1 MKTKPQTFGELKAS
15 GYRPRGVREEL
26 RENLRRALSKG
37 ENPFAGIHG
46 YERTVLPALY
56 NAVLSK
62 HDLLLLGLRGQAK
75 TRLLRMLVNLLDAE
89 IPAIAGSELNED
101 PFLPITKYGRRVL
114 AEQGDA
120 APLVWIPR
128 EERYREKLATPDVT
142 IADLIG
148 DIDPIKAATERR
160 TYSDEEVIHFGIV
173 PRTNRGIFAINELP
187 DLQPRIQVGLLNIL
201 EERDL
206 QIRGFPIRI
215 PLDILLVFS
224 ANPEDYTNRGN
235 IITPLKD
242 RISSQIFTHYPEDV
256 KTAAKI
262 TAQEAWLE
270 RAGGPEFDVPDLF
283 RELVEEIAFAA
294 RASEFVD
301 QSSGVSARMPI
312 SAIEILASN
321 LERRGLRNGEKKVS
335 PRLCDLPATLPAITG
350 KVEMV
355 YEGEQQGAE
364 VIAKKLIG
372 TAVKK
377 LFDSRF
383 PAPDSG
389 RPTERRRQELDDD
402 EEPGPVR
409 RARTAPAPEK
419 IHPLYEPIAAWFTA
433 GNKIT
438 LSDDTPFSEHLA
450 ALTAVPGLEKAVEER
465 FSPASPEELA
475 IGMELVLEGLTQ
487 HLKIAREDLDSRV
500 SYAEMLKFNL
510 VKNRAN

>member
-1 MKTKPQTFGELKAS
+1 MSKPRSFGELKAS
-15 GYRPRGVREEL
+15 GYRPLSVKDEL
-26 RENLRRALSKG
+26 RKNLRCALAKG
-37 ENPFAGIHG
+37 ENPFPGIFG
-46 YERTVLPALY
+46 YERTVLPALH
-56 NAVLSK
+56 NAILSR

-75 TRLLRMLVNLLDAE
+75 TRLLRMLINLLDPE
-89 IPAIAGSELNED
+89 IPAIAGSEINED
-101 PFLPITKYGRRVL
+101 PFRPITKYGRRIL
-114 AEQGDA
+114 SEKADDA
-120 APLVWIPR
+120 PISWIPR

-160 TYSDEEVIHFGIV
+160 SYSDEEVIHFGIV

-206 QIRGFPIRI
+206 QIRGFPVRI

-242 RISSQIFTHYPEDV
+242 RISSQILTHYPDNV
-256 KTAAKI
+256 KTAAQI

-270 RAGGPEFDVPDLF
+270 RDREPRVEIPDFF
-283 RELVEEIAFAA
+283 RDLVEEIAFAA
-294 RASEFVD
+294 RQSEFVD

-312 SAIEILASN
+312 SAIETLASN
-321 LERRGLRNGEKKVS
+321 LERRALTNGEARVL

-377 LFDSRF
+377 LFDAQF

-389 RPTERRRQELDDD
+389 RPTQRRR
-402 EEPGPVR
+402 EEAEEGIEDPAGVR
-409 RARTAPAPEK
+409 RMRQAPEK
-419 IHPLYEPIAAWFTA
+419 IHPLYEPIVEWFAA
-433 GNKIT
+433 GNRIT
-438 LSDDTPFSEHLA
+438 VSDDSPFSDHLA
-450 ALTAVPGLEKAVEER
+450 TLESVPGLRKAVEER
-465 FSPASPEELA
+465 FDPTTPEERA
-475 IGMELVLEGLTQ
+475 VGMELVLEGLTQ
-487 HLKIAREDLDSRV
+487 HLKIAREDLDSKV
-500 SYAEMLKFNL
+500 SYTEMLKFNL
-510 VKNRAN
+510 VKSRTN